1 MKTCKIRSH
10 KFKHR
15 LSPPIIRSLPNFLG
29 HMRKKNYKHPPP
41 RSGGWRE
48 GKDRVWGKKDEERKQ
63 WI

>member
-1 MKTCKIRSH
+1 
-10 KFKHR
+10 
-15 LSPPIIRSLPNFLG
+15 
-29 HMRKKNYKHPPP
+29 MRKKNYKHPPP